1 MEVVPVFQQESLVLE
16 VGRELEPLVV
26 QQEQA
31 ALVVQVGP
39 EGLVVALLLVQQAA
53 AGPREMGELDWCLI
67 VELRAHRGFD

>member
-1 MEVVPVFQQESLVLE
+1 MFLQESLVLE

-39 EGLVVALLLVQQAA
+39 EGLVDGLLVVQQAA
-53 AGPREMGELDWCLI
+53 PGRRETGELDWCRI
-67 VELRAHRGFD
+67 VGLRANLGFD